1 MELSKSAQIEYL
13 ILEETVP
20 NGQKSPMAVV
30 GVEDVNEVT
39 NNFRN
44 RNYKNLARQAFE
56 SIGDDMYKV
65 EVLSDL
71 ETILKKHFD
80 SLELGQRWEFFGRMI
95 GCVQLFVEL
104 NFTGKQQLKEGKQDE
119 TEIEKLSS
127 VILKESVIQSLS
139 LDGENIYP
147 VIKNLELFVFSN
159 CFFKAVVSNEP
170 VLRSLA
176 FKWWQFRCL
185 WIHQQLLQEKS
196 EFIFNQA
203 NILLESVSELD
214 RAMLNDKAKV
224 HFHLEV
230 ATFYFNYF
238 DIQKIKQAVTQACDI
253 AGISVQETG
262 ALGKRTKF
270 QQKELAQLTLD
281 ICHIKTSAGSEN
293 DNSSHLDV
301 NQEAEE
307 DLPQDLKLDD
317 EVRLDKIAFSE
328 NRPKTNLSA
337 TECALILSQFYFLKR
352 SQPKDSL
359 FKEELVPYLDTILG
373 NSNTNWSLRSMAL
386 LGKLSFFLNLILYI
400 YLFKFALTKAIF

>member
-1 MELSKSAQIEYL
+1 MELSKSAQVEYL

-20 NGQKSPMAVV
+20 NGQKSLMTVV
-30 GVEDVNEVT
+30 DEDDVNKVAK
-39 NNFRN
+39 NLRN
-44 RNYKNLARQAFE
+44 RNYKNLTQQAFE
-56 SIGDDMYKV
+56 AIGDDLYKV
-65 EVLSDL
+65 KVLSDL

-80 SLELGQRWEFFGRMI
+80 SLELGQRWEFFGSMI

-104 NFTGKQQLKEGKQDE
+104 NFTGKQQLHEADQEEE
-119 TEIEKLSS
+119 TEMEKLSK
-127 VILKESVIQSLS
+127 VILTESIIQSLS

-159 CFFKAVVSNEP
+159 CFFKAAVTNEP

-176 FKWWQFRCL
+176 FKWWKFRCL

-196 EFIFNQA
+196 ELIFNQA
-203 NILLESVSELD
+203 NILLESVNDLD
-214 RAMLNDKAKV
+214 GTMLNDKAKI

-238 DIQKIKQAVTQACDI
+238 DIHKIKQAVTKACDI

-281 ICHIKTSAGSEN
+281 IRHMKTSAGSEN
-293 DNSSHLDV
+293 GSLVV
-301 NQEAEE
+301 NQETVE

-328 NRPKTNLSA
+328 SRPKTDLST

-373 NSNTNWSLRSMAL
+373 NSNTNWSLRSVAL
-386 LGKLSFFLNLILYI
+386 LGKLGFFKIAF
-400 YLFKFALTKAIF
+400 FKF

>member
-1 MELSKSAQIEYL
+1 MELSKSAQVEYL

-20 NGQKSPMAVV
+20 SGQKSHMAVV
-30 GVEDVNEVT
+30 DEDDDGNKVA
-39 NNFRN
+39 NNLRN

-56 SIGDDMYKV
+56 AIGDDLYKV

-71 ETILKKHFD
+71 ETILKTHFD
-80 SLELGQRWEFFGRMI
+80 SLELGQRWEFFGTMI

-104 NFTGKQQLKEGKQDE
+104 NFTGKQQLHHEEEQE
-119 TEIEKLSS
+119 TEIQKFSQ
-127 VILKESVIQSLS
+127 VILKESIIQSLS

-147 VIKNLELFVFSN
+147 VIKNLELFVFSH
-159 CFFKAVVSNEP
+159 CFFKTAVTNEP

-176 FKWWQFRCL
+176 FKWWKFRCL

-203 NILLESVSELD
+203 NTLLECINDLD
-214 RAMLNDKAKV
+214 RTMLNDMAKI

-230 ATFYFNYF
+230 ATFYLNYF
-238 DIQKIKQAVTQACDI
+238 DIHKIKQAVTEAYDI

-270 QQKELAQLTLD
+270 QQKDLAQLTLD
-281 ICHIKTSAGSEN
+281 IRHMKTSAAGKD
-293 DNSSHLDV
+293 DNFCSLVISKETVD
-301 NQEAEE
+301 

-317 EVRLDKIAFSE
+317 EVRLDKINFSE
-328 NRPKTNLSA
+328 NRPKTELSV

-359 FKEELVPYLDTILG
+359 FKEELVPYLDIILG
-373 NSNTNWSLRSMAL
+373 NSNTNWSLRSVAL
-386 LGKLSFFLNLILYI
+386 LGKFSFF
-400 YLFKFALTKAIF
+400 K